1 MIYQRRALQ
10 RRLDELRPV
19 LGAETIDSL
28 AARLNRAGK
37 DRIAAMWEVVV
48 LHGLSRF
55 GTLRNEVPLA
65 SGRRPDVEFQ
75 HGTLRFI
82 ADVTAVSDEGLDND
96 NPYRELS
103 DLIEGAKRKLGLPI
117 GGLHLKVH
125 SKHDR
130 TKRGTRTVLL
140 LPPRVKLQAFVQR
153 TIVPQ
158 LREQIEAG
166 NTVLHI
172 AINHDNLGLDI
183 TINAADSPHSSG
195 SFAAY
200 DVPKIKDRNPLYNAL
215 KAKADQLRGAEGL
228 TGIIVGD
235 GDCVALSGR
244 SANWDEVSTRQIVD
258 EFFRQFSSVD
268 FVLLLSVRETRSGW
282 GPFPPP
288 VRQNHLSLFIHDGCG
303 ASNALDALFRA
314 VVEDFPKPAMMP
326 VNGALRAREDDYD
339 LGHHGGY
346 TMSGS
351 KIRIGL
357 REFTEIFAGLRTLE
371 DNGAKYVEAARKHPQ
386 KQKPSQVRSIV
397 LRNLMEGR
405 LPVAVV
411 IIPTDE
417 DDSDDWV
424 EITFGRIDPA
434 IAPIR

>member
-10 RRLDELRPV
+10 RRLDELRAV
-19 LGAETIDSL
+19 FGSETIDNL

-48 LHGLSRF
+48 LHGLSKC
-55 GTLRNEVPLA
+55 GDLHNEVPLA
-65 SGRRPDVEFQ
+65 SGRRPDIEFQ
-75 HGTLRFI
+75 NGTLRFI

-96 NPYRELS
+96 NPYHELS
-103 DLIEGAKRKLGLPI
+103 DLIEDAKRKLGLPI
-117 GGLHLKVH
+117 GGLHLRGH

-130 TKRGTRTVLL
+130 TKRGSRTVLL
-140 LPPRVKLQAFVQR
+140 LPARKKLHAFVQQ

-158 LREQIEAG
+158 LREQIDAG

-172 AINHDNLGLDI
+172 EINDDDLGLDI
-183 TINAADSPHSSG
+183 TINPAVSPYSSG

-228 TGIIVGD
+228 TGIVVGD

-244 SANWDEVSTRQIVD
+244 SANWNEVSTRQIVD

-268 FVLLLSVRETRSGW
+268 FVLLLSIRETRSGW

-288 VRQNHLSLFIHDGCG
+288 VRQNH
-303 ASNALDALFRA
+303 ASFFVRDSGGTSVALDTLFRA

-346 TMSGS
+346 TVSGS

-357 REFTEIFAGLRTLE
+357 REFTEIFAGLRTLD
-371 DNGAKYVEAARKHPQ
+371 DNGAKFVEVARKHPQ
-386 KQKPSQVRSIV
+386 KPSQVRGTV

-405 LPVAVV
+405 LPASVE
-411 IIPTDE
+411 IIRTDE
-417 DDSDDWV
+417 DDSDDWI
-424 EITFGRIDPA
+424 EITRGEIDPA